1 MYYLIGAVLL
11 FIISIIVFIS
21 ARKKEQLTIEEA
33 AEKHKRHINQLT
45 KKEQGEYEQ
54 LVNSKVKLSQD

>member
-21 ARKKEQLTIEEA
+21 ARKKEKLTIEEA
-33 AEKHKRHINQLT
+33 AEKHKRYI
-45 KKEQGEYEQ
+45 G
-54 LVNSKVKLSQD
+54 